1 MRCQPLRR
9 ALCFSEEF
17 MLLFPKLQVISSPDD
32 DVLQRL
38 TSIIEALPC
47 QSYFADHLT
56 KSQVEQRKIVS
67 AFQKELYQELF
78 VEFAG
83 VTWSRE
89 FSPCS
94 TSSDAIDIYGDNEDF
109 VVAIELD
116 KHRADQVAKKFV
128 SRMAIMPDKKIYY
141 VSICYPGTKSM
152 SKPEC
157 IKYFGYCSNLAL
169 RMQNEYLGFMVE
181 EQT

>member
-1 MRCQPLRR
+1 
-9 ALCFSEEF
+9 
-17 MLLFPKLQVISSPDD
+17 MLLFPKLQVISNPDD
-32 DVLQRL
+32 EVLQRL
-38 TSIIEALPC
+38 NSIIEALPC
-47 QSYFADHLT
+47 QPYFTDHLT
-56 KSQVEQRKIVS
+56 KSQVEQRKIVA
-67 AFQKELYQELF
+67 AFQKELYHELF
-78 VEFAG
+78 VEFSG
-83 VTWSRE
+83 VTWFRE

-94 TSSDAIDIYGDNEDF
+94 TSSDAIDIYGENEDF

-128 SRMAIMPDKKIYY
+128 SRMAIMPNKKIYY
-141 VSICYPGTKSM
+141 VSLCYPGTTSM

-157 IKYFGYCSNLAL
+157 IKYFGYCNNLAL